1 VSPDVLG
8 GRYRLEQQLS
18 STQMADVWLGHDAV
32 LERRVVVKL
41 LAPAADRLRF
51 EREARAVAALTHPNI
66 VQLYDYGEEGERPYM
81 VLEHMPGGTLAD
93 RLREGE
99 QLPDEQTRAIATDVA
114 AGLAHAHR
122 HGVVH
127 RDLKPGNVL
136 FDGEGRAKVADF
148 GIARVQGIDTLTEA
162 GTVLG
167 TAAYMSPEQVAGE
180 QATPESDVYAFGL
193 LLYRMLTG
201 RLPFESE
208 NALELAAMQRDVPAP
223 PIRSIRPD
231 VPADLAALATA
242 ALAKD
247 RTARPP
253 DGAALLAAVEP
264 PELPGTAVTEVSD
277 APTRLMAAPPPPAPP
292 PAAAARRLW
301 PRVLIGAVVLL
312 AAGIAAAVLVF
323 GSPSSTPAVTGS
335 TPATSTH
342 PPTTQTT
349 APTATTSPT
358 ATQTTAPTTTTRP
371 APTTSHTTTS
381 APPPPTTRP
390 TTRPTTTTATTT
402 APPPPTTTPTTTAA
416 TTTEPPPAA
425 GTTTAP

>member
-1 VSPDVLG
+1 MSSDVLG

-18 STQMADVWLGHDAV
+18 ATQMADVWRGHDAV
-32 LERRVVVKL
+32 LERPVVVKR
-41 LAPAADRLRF
+41 LAPAADRQRF

-66 VQLYDYGEEGERPYM
+66 VQLYDYGEEGGRPYM
-81 VLEHMPGGTLAD
+81 VLEYVPGGTLAD

-122 HGVVH
+122 NGVVH

-180 QATPESDVYAFGL
+180 QAAPESDVYAFGV

-231 VPADLAALATA
+231 VPADLAALTTA

-247 RTARPP
+247 RSARPP
-253 DGAALLAAVEP
+253 DGAALVAAVEP
-264 PELPGTAVTEVSD
+264 PELPGTAVTEISD
-277 APTRLMAAPPPPAPP
+277 APTRLMPVPPPPAPP
-292 PAAAARRLW
+292 AAARRLW
-301 PRVLIGAVVLL
+301 PRLGIAAVVLL
-312 AAGIAAAVLVF
+312 AAGIAAAVLLL
-323 GSPSSTPAVTGS
+323 GSPSSTPAVTES
-335 TPATSTH
+335 TPATPTH
-342 PPTTQTT
+342 PPTTAQTGAATT
-349 APTATTSPT
+349 AATTSP
-358 ATQTTAPTTTTRP
+358 ATTTTSPTTTTTRP
-371 APTTSHTTTS
+371 APTTSPTTTH
-381 APPPPTTRP
+381 APPTTQPPPTSP
-390 TTRPTTTTATTT
+390 TTT
-402 APPPPTTTPTTTAA
+402 APPETTTAPATTAA